1 MQKKARWIKSNPFFK
16 ARFQNSPSNVQP
28 LAGSTGAS
36 AKAAKT
42 LLADKWWIVAMSKR
56 GHTSLG
62 TKCKASS
69 TSLVGKPSRVLL
81 ILPASLLL
89 IASTGVFAATK
100 NAEAVAPQRTNQTP
114 VRANPAPTQP
124 IVRSVPIVSSAPR
137 VAPKQV
143 LTATP
148 TSPSV
153 TRPVA
158 RPITAPVAAPSRA
171 PVAQTAN
178 SVRRVSVPV
187 LGREGP
193 AAVAAATNVRQ
204 IAITASE
211 PQLTSSVRP
220 SDVASFQKIGAPYQ
234 VAGTWYV
241 PAHEPDYDETGVA
254 SWYGNEFHGK
264 PTANGEIFDMN
275 MVSGA
280 HPTLPIPSLVEV
292 TNLAN
297 GRSIIVRIN
306 DRGPF
311 VGSRLIDMSSRGAE
325 LLGFRVRYV
334 GPADAEPRVSAQ
346 TLTAPIR
353 VAGSV
358 ATKPLGVTAIEAPL
372 PSQPTQVATSTPAQS
387 TPSQSGQSQQAFVQV
402 GAFSVLANAERLRD
416 QTAGLGPVQVVEAT
430 NGEGNLLYR
439 VVLGP
444 VANRAEALA
453 KVEEMTNSGITSAR
467 VMASLN

>member
-1 MQKKARWIKSNPFFK
+1 
-16 ARFQNSPSNVQP
+16 
-28 LAGSTGAS
+28 
-36 AKAAKT
+36 
-42 LLADKWWIVAMSKR
+42 MSKR
-56 GHTSLG
+56 AHTRLG
-62 TKCKASS
+62 TGVKVAA
-69 TSLVGKPSRVLL
+69 TPRALKPARALL

-100 NAEAVAPQRTNQTP
+100 NTEAVAPQGAPQTP
-114 VRANPAPTQP
+114 VRAQQVPNRLTAPQANA
-124 IVRSVPIVSSAPR
+124 VRSIPRAAPSPAR
-137 VAPKQV
+137 
-143 LTATP
+143 TAASQP
-148 TSPSV
+148 Q
-153 TRPVA
+153 A
-158 RPITAPVAAPSRA
+158 NTAPVRPNAALASARPS
-171 PVAQTAN
+171 QG
-178 SVRRVSVPV
+178 VRTVSVPV

-193 AAVAAATNVRQ
+193 AAAAATASTQRSNRQ

-211 PQLTSSVRP
+211 PELTSAVRP

-234 VAGTWYV
+234 VGGTWYV

-275 MVSGA
+275 VVSGA

-292 TNLAN
+292 TNLSN

-325 LLGFRVRYV
+325 LLGFRQQGHTNVRVRYV

-346 TLTAPIR
+346 NLTRPTA
-353 VAGSV
+353 VAASTG
-358 ATKPLGVTAIEAPL
+358 TKPLGLAAVEPPL
-372 PSQPTQVATSTPAQS
+372 PRQTQVAQTDAPST
-387 TPSQSGQSQQAFVQV
+387 GQSQQAFVQV
-402 GAFSVLANAERLRD
+402 GSFSVLANAERLRD
-416 QTAGLGPVQVVEAT
+416 QTSGLGPVQVVEAT
-430 NGEGNLLYR
+430 TAQGATLYR

-453 KVEEMTNSGITSAR
+453 KVEEITNSGITSAR